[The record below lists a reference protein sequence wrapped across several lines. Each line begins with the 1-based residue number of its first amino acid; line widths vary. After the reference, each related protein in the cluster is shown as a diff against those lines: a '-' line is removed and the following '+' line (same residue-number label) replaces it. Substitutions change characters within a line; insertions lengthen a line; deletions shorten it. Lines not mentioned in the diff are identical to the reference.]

1 MKYFED
7 FSVGTQST
15 SSEAYLL
22 EPEEIISF
30 CERWDPLPF
39 HTDEAFAAQ
48 TPVGKLFTS
57 AIHTVA
63 IAIRMGHRINE
74 EPVATEIGL
83 GWDEVRFRT
92 PACAGDRLTLHAE
105 IIEARPSKSRPDVG
119 VIASR
124 LALTNQDGAEVIS
137 FRTAALIRR
146 RPA

>member
-7 FSVGTQST
+7 FVVGTRAT

-22 EPEEIISF
+22 ETDEIVSF
-30 CERWDPLPF
+30 CQRWDPLPF
-39 HTDEAFAAQ
+39 HTDETFAAQ
-48 TPVGKLFTS
+48 TPVGRLFTS

-63 IAIRMGHRINE
+63 IAIRMGHRMNQ

-83 GWDEVRFRT
+83 GWDEVRFHS
-92 PACAGDRLTLHAE
+92 PARAGDELTLHAE
-105 IIEARPSKSRPDVG
+105 IIEARPSKSRPEVG
-119 VIASR
+119 VIGSR
-124 LALTNQDGAEVIS
+124 LRLTNQEGADVIS